1 MADRPQATP
10 TLLLDEQAVRITR
23 WSFAPGAQTGWH
35 RHEYDYVITPVTDCA
50 FLLEEPGG
58 GSRRVDIAA
67 GEAYRREAGVE
78 HNVINAGD
86 TPMMFIE
93 VELKR

>member
-10 TLLLDEQAVRITR
+10 TLLLDEQAVRIPR

-50 FLLEEPGG
+50 FLLEEPGS
-58 GSRRVDIAA
+58 GSRRADIAA